1 MKVEDILTMAQGLNC
16 DYEIGI
22 WSEAN
27 SFFKNREEIDVYE
40 THYEKNKQL
49 YDIAVKLKKY
59 NLYEVKE
66 VFASF
71 VRFIEYAYFT
81 FYIRTDFEHQIEYVL
96 LSAMKSGK
104 GILIKI
110 KFS

>member
-1 MKVEDILTMAQGLNC
+1 MKVEDIFTMAQGLKC

-27 SFFKNREEIDVYE
+27 SFFKDSKDVDVFKFHYDESAKLYEIE
-40 THYEKNKQL
+40 
-49 YDIAVKLKKY
+49 VKLKEY
-59 NLYEVKE
+59 NLHKVKG

-71 VRFIEYAYFT
+71 VQFIEYSCFT
-81 FYIRTDFEHQIEYVL
+81 LYKRTDYENEIEYVL
-96 LSAMKSGK
+96 LSAMESGK
-104 GILIKI
+104 GLLIII